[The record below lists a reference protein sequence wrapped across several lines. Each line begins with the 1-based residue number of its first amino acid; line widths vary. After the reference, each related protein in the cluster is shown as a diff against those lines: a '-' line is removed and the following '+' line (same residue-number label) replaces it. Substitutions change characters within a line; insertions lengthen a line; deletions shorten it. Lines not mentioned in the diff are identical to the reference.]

1 MGGAADKTRTSENE
15 YDWWK
20 QSQEYGNISQVCSH
34 GAGKAKAHL
43 QSRLE
48 SNVKDSKKGL
58 HRLLSSWRKMKEK
71 WFHCWIRQMIWWD
84 MIWKMPSSY
93 ISLIV
98 RVAFRNPRFLEGLEQ
113 GRLTLWRWAS
123 DEWTLKATEH
133 KQACGKLWHALT
145 SFERTCWRHCQVIL
159 DYHEK
164 VLSECRGSWGLWERE
179 RRVNQSSSQPNL
191 DPRKGDGA
199 NPSEIHFKKMKDR
212 NMIRSRQHWF
222 TKKSFFTC
230 LISQDEKTCQWS
242 REEQQRFILTL
253 AEFSMLSH
261 YSLID
266 KLRNGLDKWEM
277 KWVEK

>member
-1 MGGAADKTRTSENE
+1 
-15 YDWWK
+15 
-20 QSQEYGNISQVCSH
+20 
-34 GAGKAKAHL
+34 
-43 QSRLE
+43 
-48 SNVKDSKKGL
+48 
-58 HRLLSSWRKMKEK
+58 
-71 WFHCWIRQMIWWD
+71 MIWWD

-179 RRVNQSSSQPNL
+179 RRGNQSYRPVS
-191 DPRKGDGA
+191 
-199 NPSEIHFKKMKDR
+199 
-212 NMIRSRQHWF
+212 
-222 TKKSFFTC
+222 
-230 LISQDEKTCQWS
+230 
-242 REEQQRFILTL
+242 LTL
-253 AEFSMLSH
+253 IPGKVMEQILLKSISKRWRTGTWLGVGSIDLQRSHSSRAWYPMMRKLVSGQEKSSRGLS
-261 YSLID
+261 
-266 KLRNGLDKWEM
+266 
-277 KWVEK
+277 